1 MKPDTNREIGGLA
14 KTTGLIA
21 CECGNHTQCVL
32 ASVLSVASVQ
42 SIVGASKLI
51 SGNKV

>member
-1 MKPDTNREIGGLA
+1 MKPDTQKEVGGLA

-21 CECGNHTQCVL
+21 CECGSLIRCVR
-32 ASVLSVASVQ
+32 ASVLSVVSVL

-51 SGNKV
+51 NGNKA

>member
-1 MKPDTNREIGGLA
+1 MKPDTQKEVGGLA

-21 CECGNHTQCVL
+21 CECESPIRCVL

-42 SIVGASKLI
+42 NTVGASKLI
-51 SGNKV
+51 NGNKA